1 MKIKLLSFILALFCL
16 FSIIFAGCSEDI
28 PEETSSA
35 VTDETS
41 EVAVETE
48 PEAPSEYT
56 LISGGEGIFSIVRPE
71 ELDSSDPAV
80 QAAIEIRKYINSQ
93 TGVSLKLGD
102 DWIQTGAEHDSES
115 FEILIGAT
123 SYPESVEVK
132 STLGYGEY
140 AIRAVGNKI
149 VILSYTDTGYAKAIN
164 RFNSIIRRGMTEGDD
179 GNITV
184 TINADDLNILETVN
198 EMTSNLPLF
207 EGGSSSAV
215 ANAGEGCYDVVIKDA
230 TAEEYKS
237 YVSKLTEKGYT
248 TYSENE
254 IAGSLFTILYTDDY
268 TVNAGYYNN
277 IDEVRIIIEP
287 YADDTLP
294 TLKSDAA
301 PITTTQ
307 LTMLGLDNIIG
318 GEYQN
323 NGLSLIYRLS
333 DGSFVIVDGG
343 HSEDASVSA
352 NDIINALR
360 EQSKDYAAS
369 DKDIRIAAWI
379 ITHPHSDH
387 FGTFVKAYSQFSS
400 MKIERIFGNFWPEE
414 TFEAL
419 KAAKESFAAGKYT
432 TYTQTYGIA
441 EKIGADY
448 VVPHVGQV
456 WYFGDT
462 AFEFLYT
469 VESFLP
475 RTTPTFNTSSLI
487 FRTVTT
493 DPSGKEYTV
502 MVTGDATGYTMQI
515 IADTFGSELK
525 CDVVQLA
532 HHGSITS
539 GNSGGTQK
547 AYELM
552 SPSVL
557 LWPVGRNHYSTV
569 ATYTYNHV
577 LLEGKNPNFAELY
590 IAGWQGNA
598 VTLPLPYTVG
608 NAIVNEVFEP
618 KN

>member
-1 MKIKLLSFILALFCL
+1 MKIKLLSIILALFCL
-16 FSIIFAGCSEDI
+16 LSLIFAGCSADI
-28 PEETSSA
+28 PEETSA
-35 VTDETS
+35 AADETVTD
-41 EVAVETE
+41 AVETE
-48 PEAPSEYT
+48 PETPAEYT
-56 LISGGEGIFSIVRPE
+56 LIAGGEGIFSIVRPE
-71 ELDSSDPAV
+71 ELDNSDPAV
-80 QAAIEIRKYINSQ
+80 QAAVEIRKYINSQ
-93 TGVSLKLGD
+93 AGVSLKLGD

-115 FEILIGAT
+115 FEILVGAT
-123 SYPESVEVK
+123 SYPETASVK

-149 VILSYTDTGYAKAIN
+149 VILSYTDTGYTAAIN
-164 RFNSIIRRGMTEGDD
+164 KFNYLIRKGLTKDDD
-179 GNITV
+179 GKV
-184 TINADDLNILETVN
+184 TLSLTANDLNILETVN
-198 EMTSNLPLF
+198 DMTSALPLF

-215 ANAGEGCYDVVIKDA
+215 ANAGDGCYDVIIKD
-230 TAEEYKS
+230 TSAEEYKS
-237 YVSKLTEKGYT
+237 YISLLTEKGYA

-254 IAGSLFTILYTDDY
+254 IAGSLFTVLYTDDY
-268 TVNAGYYNN
+268 TVNAGFYNN
-277 IDEVRIIIEP
+277 INEVRIIIEP
-287 YADDTLP
+287 FEDDTLP

-307 LTMLGLDNIIG
+307 LTMIGLDNLIG

-323 NGLSLIYRLS
+323 NGLCLIYRLS
-333 DGSFVIVDGG
+333 DGSFIIVDGG

-352 NDIINALR
+352 NDILSALR

-414 TFEAL
+414 TFDAL
-419 KAAKESFAAGKYT
+419 QSAKDSFASGKYS

-487 FRTVTT
+487 FRTITT
-493 DPSGKEYTV
+493 DSSGKEYTV
-502 MVTGDATGYTMQI
+502 MVTGDGTGYTMQI
-515 IADTFGSELK
+515 IADTFGEELK
-525 CDVVQLA
+525 CDLVQLA

-557 LWPVGRNHYSTV
+557 FWPVGQNHYSTV

-577 LLEGKNPNFAELY
+577 LLEGRNPNFAELY
-590 IAGWQGNA
+590 IAGWQGNS
-598 VTLPLPYTVG
+598 VTISLPYTLGTAQKKV
-608 NAIVNEVFEP
+608 VLEP
-618 KN
+618 

>member
-1 MKIKLLSFILALFCL
+1 MKIRKSMALCFALLLALL
-16 FSIIFAGCSEDI
+16 LIFSGCDDSTAETTA
-28 PEETSSA
+28 PEMLDTLPD
-35 VTDETS
+35 TTP
-41 EVAVETE
+41 ETE
-48 PEAPSEYT
+48 PPAPSEYT
-56 LISGGEGIFSIVRPE
+56 IISGSNGIFSIIRPE

-102 DWIQTGAEHDSES
+102 DWIQTGAEHNSES
-115 FEILIGAT
+115 LEILIGAT
-123 SYPESVEVK
+123 SYPESAEVK

-149 VILSYTDTGYAKAIN
+149 VILSYTDTGYTKAIN
-164 RFNSIIRRGMTEGDD
+164 RFNSIIRKGMTKGDD

-184 TINADDLNILETVN
+184 TISADDLNVVETVDK
-198 EMTSNLPLF
+198 MTSTLPLF

-215 ANAGEGCYDVVIKDA
+215 ANAGDGCYDVVIKDA
-230 TAEEYKS
+230 TAEEYKTYIS
-237 YVSKLTEKGYT
+237 ALTGKGYT

-254 IAGSLFTILYTDDY
+254 IAGSLFSILYTDEY

-287 YADDTLP
+287 FEEDTLP
-294 TLKSDAA
+294 TKKSDAA
-301 PITTTQ
+301 PVTTSQ
-307 LTMLGLDNIIG
+307 VTMIGLDNLIG
-318 GEYQN
+318 GEYQK
-323 NGLSLIYRLS
+323 NGLCLVYRLS

-360 EQSKDYAAS
+360 EQSKGYAKS
-369 DKDIRIAAWI
+369 DSDIRIAAWI

-387 FGTFVKAYSQFSS
+387 FGTFVKAYSRFSS
-400 MKIERIFGNFWPEE
+400 MKIERIFGNFWPED

-419 KAAKESFAAGKYT
+419 KAAKDSFASGKYSS
-432 TYTQTYGIA
+432 YTQTYGIA

-456 WYFGDT
+456 WWFGDT

-469 VESFLP
+469 IESFLP

-493 DPSGKEYTV
+493 DSAGKEYTV

-525 CDVVQLA
+525 SDVVQLA

-547 AYELM
+547 AYQLM

-557 LWPVGRNHYSTV
+557 LWPVGLDYYSTV

-590 IAGWQGNA
+590 IAGWQGNS
-598 VTLPLPYTVG
+598 VTLPLPYTLGTAV
-608 NAIVNEVFEP
+608 IKEVLEP
-618 KN
+618 